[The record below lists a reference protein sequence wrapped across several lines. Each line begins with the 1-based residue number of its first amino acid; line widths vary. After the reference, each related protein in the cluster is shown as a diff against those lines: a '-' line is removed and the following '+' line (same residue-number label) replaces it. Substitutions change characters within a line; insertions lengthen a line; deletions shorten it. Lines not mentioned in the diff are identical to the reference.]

1 MNAIGRSRHPASRD
15 TSMSL
20 RLAGLLNLRAQLPL
34 RATSRV
40 AGRSVPKWDPW
51 LLGAL
56 ASLLIVGGIM
66 VFSASVSIAE
76 RATGNSLHYLLRH
89 LISVLL
95 GVLAMMVVMRTRVRL
110 WEQLGPYLLLA
121 GIALLVL
128 VLVPGIGRHVNGSSR
143 WIPLGVVTLQPSEL
157 VKLFVIVYVAGY
169 LVRKQEELKFFTQ
182 GILMV
187 SIVVAVIGMLLLQEP
202 DLGSVVVIC
211 LTVFAMLFLGGV
223 RFWHFMA
230 VVLAAVGGMV
240 LLTLA
245 SPYRMARITGFLDP
259 WADPFNTGF
268 QLTQALIAFG
278 RGEWLGVGLGA
289 SIQKMFYLPAAH
301 TDFLFAV
308 LAEEFG
314 LLGVLA
320 VLALFGIIL
329 WRAFRIA
336 ATAERNGQIY
346 AARLAQGLG
355 LLLGLQAMINMGV
368 NMGALPTKGLTLPFL
383 SYGGS
388 SMIVCCVAIGL
399 LLMIEREQRRH
410 VGDKS

>member
-1 MNAIGRSRHPASRD
+1 MNTIG
-15 TSMSL
+15 SL
-20 RLAGLLNLRAQLPL
+20 IHHHVRMPL
-34 RATSRV
+34 RV
-40 AGRSVPKWDPW
+40 AGRGTAKWDPW
-51 LLGAL
+51 LLGSVAIL
-56 ASLLIVGGIM
+56 LSLGSIM
-66 VFSASVSIAE
+66 VYSASVSIAE
-76 RATGNSLHYLLRH
+76 RATGNSLYYLLRH
-89 LISVLL
+89 LLSVGL
-95 GVLAMMVVMRTRVRL
+95 GVLAMLIVMHTRTRL
-110 WEQLGPYLLLA
+110 WEHLGPYLLLI
-121 GIALLVL
+121 GIALLVV
-128 VLVPGIGRHVNGSSR
+128 VLLPGLGRHVNGSAR
-143 WIPLGVVTLQPSEL
+143 WIPLGFVTLQPSEL

-169 LVRKQEELKFFTQ
+169 LVRKQEELRFFTQ

-202 DLGSVVVIC
+202 DLGSVVIIC

-230 VVLAAVGGMV
+230 VVLAAIGGM
-240 LLTLA
+240 LALTLIA
-245 SPYRMARITGFLDP
+245 PYRMARITGFLDP

-308 LAEEFG
+308 LAEELG
-314 LLGVLA
+314 LTGVLVA
-320 VLALFGIIL
+320 MALFGVIL

-336 ATAERNGQIY
+336 AGAERNGQVY

-355 LLLGLQAMINMGV
+355 LLLGMQAMINMGV
-368 NMGALPTKGLTLPFL
+368 NMGALPTKGLTLPFV

-388 SMIVCCVAIGL
+388 SMIMSCVAVGL
-399 LLMIEREQRRH
+399 LLMIEREQRRQR
-410 VGDKS
+410 VKTP

>member
-1 MNAIGRSRHPASRD
+1 MNAIGRSRHPAFRD
-15 TSMSL
+15 TGASL
-20 RLAGLLNLRAQLPL
+20 RIGGLPSLGAHLPL
-34 RATSRV
+34 RV
-40 AGRSVPKWDPW
+40 AGRSAPKWDPW
-51 LLGAL
+51 LLGSVA
-56 ASLLIVGGIM
+56 ALIVLGSIM
-66 VFSASVSIAE
+66 VHSASVSIAE
-76 RATGNSLHYLLRH
+76 RATGNSLHFLLRH
-89 LISVLL
+89 LASVGL
-95 GVLAMMVVMRTRVRL
+95 GVLAMGVVMRTRVRF
-110 WEQLGPYLLLA
+110 WEFLGPYLLLA
-121 GIALLVL
+121 GIVLLVV
-128 VLVPGIGRHVNGSSR
+128 VLLPGIGRQVNGSSR

-230 VVLAAVGGMV
+230 VVLAAVGGMA
-240 LLTLA
+240 LLTLL

-308 LAEEFG
+308 LAEELG

-320 VLALFGIIL
+320 VLALIGTIL

-388 SMIVCCVAIGL
+388 SMIVCCVSAGL
-399 LLMIEREQRRH
+399 LLMIEREQRRQ
-410 VGDKS
+410 VRGQP

>member
-1 MNAIGRSRHPASRD
+1 MSAAS
-15 TSMSL
+15 S
-20 RLAGLLNLRAQLPL
+20 LLNLRAHLPL
-34 RATSRV
+34 RV
-40 AGRSVPKWDPW
+40 AGRGAPKWDPW
-51 LLGAL
+51 LLGSVAV
-56 ASLLIVGGIM
+56 LLLLGCVM
-66 VFSASVSIAE
+66 VYSASVSIAE
-76 RATGNSLHYLLRH
+76 KLTGNSLHYLLRH
-89 LISVLL
+89 LASVAL
-95 GVLAMMVVMRTRVRL
+95 GVLVMMIVMRTRVRF
-110 WEQLGPYLLLA
+110 WEFLGPYLLLA

-143 WIPLGVVTLQPSEL
+143 WIPLGIFTLQPSEL
-157 VKLFVIVYVAGY
+157 SKLFVIIYVAGY
-169 LVRKQEELKFFTQ
+169 LVRKQEELRFFTQ

-230 VVLAAVGGMV
+230 VMLAAVGGMV

-245 SPYRMARITGFLDP
+245 APYRMARITGFLDP
-259 WADPFNTGF
+259 WADPFDTGF

-278 RGEWLGVGLGA
+278 RGEWFGVGLGA

-308 LAEEFG
+308 LAEELG
-314 LLGVLA
+314 LAGVLA
-320 VLALFGIIL
+320 VMFLIGVIVL
-329 WRAFRIA
+329 RAFRIA

-346 AARLAQGLG
+346 ASRLAQGLG

-388 SMIVCCVAIGL
+388 SMIVCCAAAGL
-399 LLMIEREQRRH
+399 LLMIEREQRR
-410 VGDKS
+410 STNTRSEAP

>member
-1 MNAIGRSRHPASRD
+1 MNAIATLIHRHAR
-15 TSMSL
+15 
-20 RLAGLLNLRAQLPL
+20 LPL
-34 RATSRV
+34 TGSARV
-40 AGRSVPKWDPW
+40 AGRGGGRWDPW
-51 LLGAL
+51 LLGSVA
-56 ASLLIVGGIM
+56 ALLILGSIM
-66 VFSASVSIAE
+66 VFSASVSISD
-76 RATGNSLHYLLRH
+76 RQSGSSLHYLIRH
-89 LISVLL
+89 LASIGL
-95 GVLAMMVVMRTRVRL
+95 GVIAMMIAMRTRVRM
-110 WEQLGPYLLLA
+110 WEQLGPYLLLI
-121 GIALLVL
+121 GITLLVV
-128 VLVPGIGRHVNGSSR
+128 VLLPGIGRHVNGSAR
-143 WIPLGVVTLQPSEL
+143 WIPLGVVNLQPSEL
-157 VKLFVIVYVAGY
+157 VKLFLIVYVAGY
-169 LVRKQEELKFFTQ
+169 LVRKQEELRFFTQ

-211 LTVFAMLFLGGV
+211 LTVFGMLFLGGV

-230 VVLAAVGGMV
+230 VVLAATGGMI
-240 LLTLA
+240 LLTLV

-308 LAEEFG
+308 LAEELG
-314 LLGVLA
+314 LLGVLTVMA
-320 VLALFGIIL
+320 LIGVLV
-329 WRAFRIA
+329 WRSFRIA
-336 ATAERNGQIY
+336 AAAERNGQIY

-355 LLLGLQAMINMGV
+355 MLIGLQAMINMGV

-388 SMIVCCVAIGL
+388 SMIVCCIAAGL
-399 LLMIEREQRRH
+399 LLMIDREQRRQR
-410 VGDKS
+410 VGEK

>member
-1 MNAIGRSRHPASRD
+1 
-15 TSMSL
+15 MS
-20 RLAGLLNLRAQLPL
+20 AMSGLLNLKAHLPL
-34 RATSRV
+34 RV
-40 AGRSVPKWDPW
+40 AGRGAPKWDPW
-51 LLGAL
+51 LLGAVWAL
-56 ASLLIVGGIM
+56 ILLGIVM
-66 VFSASVSIAE
+66 VYSASVSIAE
-76 RATGNSLHYLLRH
+76 KTTGNSLHYLIRH
-89 LISVLL
+89 LASVVL
-95 GVLAMMVVMRTRVRL
+95 GLMVMMIAMRTRVRF
-110 WEQLGPYLLLA
+110 WEFLGPYLLLA
-121 GIALLVL
+121 AIALLVV
-128 VLVPGIGRHVNGSSR
+128 VLLPGVGRHVNGSSR
-143 WIPLGVVTLQPSEL
+143 WIPLGIVTLQPSEL
-157 VKLFVIVYVAGY
+157 AKLFVIVYVAGY
-169 LVRKQEELKFFTQ
+169 LVRKQDELRFFTQ

-240 LLTLA
+240 LLTLV

-308 LAEEFG
+308 LAEELG
-314 LLGVLA
+314 LVGVLA
-320 VLALFGIIL
+320 VMVLIGMIV
-329 WRAFRIA
+329 WRSFRIA

-355 LLLGLQAMINMGV
+355 LLLGLQGMINMGV

-388 SMIVCCVAIGL
+388 SMIVCCAAAGL
-399 LLMIEREQRRH
+399 LLMIEREQRRQSNTR
-410 VGDKS
+410 VAA

>member
-1 MNAIGRSRHPASRD
+1 
-15 TSMSL
+15 MSAL
-20 RLAGLLNLRAQLPL
+20 SSLLNLHARLPL
-34 RATSRV
+34 AFSARV
-40 AGRSVPKWDPW
+40 AGRSPGKWDSW
-51 LLGAL
+51 LLG
-56 ASLLIVGGIM
+56 SVVTLLILGTIM
-66 VFSASVSIAE
+66 VYSASASIAE
-76 RATGNSLHYLLRH
+76 RQAGNSLHYLLRH
-89 LISVLL
+89 LLSVGL
-95 GVLAMMVVMRTRVRL
+95 GVLGMLIAMRTRVRF
-110 WEQLGPYLLLA
+110 WENLGPYLLLV
-121 GIALLVL
+121 GIALLVV
-128 VLVPGIGRHVNGSSR
+128 VLLPGIGRHVNGSSR
-143 WIPLGVVTLQPSEL
+143 WIPLGFVNLQPSEL
-157 VKLFVIVYVAGY
+157 VKLFMIVYVAGY

-187 SIVVAVIGMLLLQEP
+187 SIVVAVAGMLLLQEP

-211 LTVFAMLFLGGV
+211 FTVFAMLFLGGV
-223 RFWHFMA
+223 RFLHFMA

-240 LLTLA
+240 LLTLV

-314 LLGVLA
+314 LLGVL
-320 VLALFGIIL
+320 VVIALFGMIV
-329 WRAFRIA
+329 WRAFHIA
-336 ATAERNGQIY
+336 ALAERNNQIY

-355 LLLGLQAMINMGV
+355 LLFGFQAMINMGV

-388 SMIVCCVAIGL
+388 SMIICCVGAGL
-399 LLMIEREQRRH
+399 LLMIEREQRRQR
-410 VGDKS
+410 VGVA